1 MCTIENELQQSYFRK
16 MMRPSGEEVSKR
28 SWKRWTL
35 MGNKNNSLLFNKLL
49 NIIFGNKKTKRFLPD
64 VHDILASAAVLHDG
78 VVFPLYR
85 ERRTDTKSN
94 KPRIT
99 AIIQNRRY
107 RESVRQWPDHCG
119 KLFPAFVPWWQK
131 QFQECCKSWRESERR
146 QGQRK

>member
-1 MCTIENELQQSYFRK
+1 MHDGWNEQKKQQLVFLQAAEYDR
-16 MMRPSGEEVSKR
+16 
-28 SWKRWTL
+28 
-35 MGNKNNSLLFNKLL
+35 
-49 NIIFGNKKTKRFLPD
+49 IIFGNRKTKEILPD

-107 RESVRQWPDHCG
+107 RESDRQ
-119 KLFPAFVPWWQK
+119 
-131 QFQECCKSWRESERR
+131 
-146 QGQRK
+146 